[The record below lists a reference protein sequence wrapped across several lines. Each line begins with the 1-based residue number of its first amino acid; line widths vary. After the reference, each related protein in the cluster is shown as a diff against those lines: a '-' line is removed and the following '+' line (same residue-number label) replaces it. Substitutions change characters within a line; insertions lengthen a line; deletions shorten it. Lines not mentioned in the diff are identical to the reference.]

1 MSASVKKSDREHILD
16 ELERFHQG
24 KLDEIRVKRG
34 YSTLDGSREFVIGGS
49 VNLTIDPRQRKVVLT
64 WDK

>member
-1 MSASVKKSDREHILD
+1 MTKDQEHILS
-16 ELERFHQG
+16 ELESFHLG

-34 YSTLDGSREFVIGGS
+34 YTTLDGSRQIVIDGA
-49 VNLTIDPRQRKVVLT
+49 VNLMIDPCQRKVVLT

>member
-1 MSASVKKSDREHILD
+1 MTKERAHILD

-24 KLDEIRVKRG
+24 KLDEVRAKRNQ
-34 YSTLDGSREFVIGGS
+34 TALDHPREIVIGGA

>member
-1 MSASVKKSDREHILD
+1 MNKDRRHILD

-24 KLDEIRVKRG
+24 KLDEVRAKRG
-34 YSTLDGSREFVIGGS
+34 HVTLDQPRQLLIGGS
-49 VNLTIDPRQRKVVLT
+49 LNLQIDPRQHKVIVS